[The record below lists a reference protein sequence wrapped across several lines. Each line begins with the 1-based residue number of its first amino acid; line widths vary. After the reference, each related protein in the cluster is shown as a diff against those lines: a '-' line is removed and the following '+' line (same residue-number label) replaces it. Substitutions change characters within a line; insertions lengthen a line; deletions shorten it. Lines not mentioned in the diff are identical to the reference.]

1 MNQQILQHFI
11 DTTNQLKA
19 QNRYREFVDIT
30 RICNEFPF
38 AINNKNKQKII
49 VWCSNDYLAMSQN
62 RNAIEQAKLALDN
75 YGVGSGGTR
84 NISGNHNLITKL
96 ETEIAK
102 LHNKES
108 GLVFSS
114 GYVANDATI
123 QALAKIIPSLVIFSD
138 QKNHA
143 SIIAGVRNSKLTKY
157 IFQHNNLIDLE
168 NKLQQL
174 DINIPKIIIAESV
187 YSMDGD
193 FGNIPAI
200 VELAKKYQ
208 ALTFID
214 EVHAVGLYGDNGA
227 GLCRQWQIE
236 NEIDIIQGTFAKA
249 FGVIGGYI
257 AGKKAVIDAIR
268 SFASG
273 FIFSTSMPP
282 SIISAIIA
290 NVDHLKNSNHERII
304 HQANVKLLKKKLSDA
319 QIPIVCKDSHII
331 SIRIGDAL
339 KAKLISQKLLNDFNL
354 YIQHINYPT
363 VDYGDERLRITIS
376 PLHSEEMIN
385 QLIDALKICLN
396 NQQCN

>member
-11 DTTNQLKA
+11 DATNQLKE

-227 GLCRQWQIE
+227 GLCHQWQIE

-257 AGKKAVIDAIR
+257 VGKKEVIDAIR

-273 FIFSTSMPP
+273 FIFSTSIPP
-282 SIISAIIA
+282 SIISAIIT
-290 NVDHLKNSNHERII
+290 NVDHLKNSNKERII
-304 HQANVKLLKKKLSDA
+304 HQAKVELLKKKLSDA

-339 KAKLISQKLLNDFNL
+339 KAKLISHKLLNDFNI

-385 QLIDALKICLN
+385 QLITALKICLN
-396 NQQCN
+396 N

>member
-11 DTTNQLKA
+11 DATNQLKE

-30 RICNEFPF
+30 RICNEFPH

-62 RNAIEQAKLALDN
+62 RNAIDKAKLALDN

-123 QALAKIIPSLVIFSD
+123 QALAKIIPHLIIFSD

-143 SIIAGVRNSKLTKY
+143 SIIAGARNSKLKKY

-168 NKLQQL
+168 NKLRQVE
-174 DINIPKIIIAESV
+174 INSPKIIIAESV

-208 ALTFID
+208 AITFID

-227 GLCRQWQIE
+227 GLCHQWQIE
-236 NEIDIIQGTFAKA
+236 NEVDIIQGTFAKA

-257 AGKKAVIDAIR
+257 VGKKEVIDAIR

-282 SIISAIIA
+282 SIISAIIT
-290 NVDHLKNSNHERII
+290 NVDHLKNSNNERIT
-304 HQANVKLLKKKLSDA
+304 HQAKVKLLKKQLSDA

-331 SIRIGDAL
+331 SIRIGNAL
-339 KAKLISQKLLNDFNL
+339 KAKLISQKLLDDFNI
-354 YIQHINYPT
+354 YVQHINYPT

-385 QLIDALKICLN
+385 QLIIALKICLN
-396 NQQCN
+396 N

>member
-11 DTTNQLKA
+11 DATNQLKE

-257 AGKKAVIDAIR
+257 VGEKAVIDAIR

-396 NQQCN
+396 NQEYN

>member
-11 DTTNQLKA
+11 DATNQLKA

-62 RNAIEQAKLALDN
+62 RNAIDQAKLALDN

-282 SIISAIIA
+282 SIISAIMA

>member
-1 MNQQILQHFI
+1 
-11 DTTNQLKA
+11 
-19 QNRYREFVDIT
+19 
-30 RICNEFPF
+30 
-38 AINNKNKQKII
+38 
-49 VWCSNDYLAMSQN
+49 MSQN
-62 RNAIEQAKLALDN
+62 RNAIDQAKLALDN

-174 DINIPKIIIAESV
+174 DINTPKIIIAESV

-290 NVDHLKNSNHERII
+290 NVNHLKNSNHERII
-304 HQANVKLLKKKLSDA
+304 HQAKVKLLKKKLSDA

-331 SIRIGDAL
+331 SIRIGNAL
-339 KAKLISQKLLNDFNL
+339 KAKLISSIVTFLFTLKVISVND
-354 YIQHINYPT
+354 PSGT
-363 VDYGDERLRITIS
+363 GTRIPQPPILPS
-376 PLHSEEMIN
+376 S
-385 QLIDALKICLN
+385 AGKILVIAFAAPVVVGIMD
-396 NQQCN
+396 

>member
-1 MNQQILQHFI
+1 MNRQILQHFI
-11 DTTNQLKA
+11 DATNQLKE

-38 AINNKNKQKII
+38 AINNKNQQKII

-62 RNAIEQAKLALDN
+62 KYAIDQAKLALDN
-75 YGVGSGGTR
+75 CGVGSGGTR

-174 DINIPKIIIAESV
+174 DINTPKIIIAESV

-227 GLCRQWQIE
+227 GLCHQWQIE

-257 AGKKAVIDAIR
+257 AGEKAVIDAIR

-290 NVDHLKNSNHERII
+290 NVNHLKNSNHERII

-319 QIPIVCKDSHII
+319 EIPIVCKDSHII

-339 KAKLISQKLLNDFNL
+339 KAKLISQKLLNDFNI

-385 QLIDALKICLN
+385 QLINALKICLN
-396 NQQCN
+396 D

>member
-11 DTTNQLKA
+11 DATNQLKA

-62 RNAIEQAKLALDN
+62 RNAIDQAKLALDN

-257 AGKKAVIDAIR
+257 VGEKAVIDAIR

-282 SIISAIIA
+282 SIISAIMA

-319 QIPIVCKDSHII
+319 QIPIVCTDSHII

-396 NQQCN
+396 NQECN

>member
-11 DTTNQLKA
+11 DATNQLKE

-30 RICNEFPF
+30 RICDEFPF

-62 RNAIEQAKLALDN
+62 KHAIDQAKSALDN

-123 QALAKIIPSLVIFSD
+123 QSLAKIIPSLVIFSD

-227 GLCRQWQIE
+227 GLCHQWQIE

-249 FGVIGGYI
+249 FGVVGGYI
-257 AGKKAVIDAIR
+257 AGEKAVIDAIR

-290 NVDHLKNSNHERII
+290 NVNHLKNSNHERII
-304 HQANVKLLKKKLSDA
+304 HQAKVKLLKKKLSDA

-376 PLHSEEMIN
+376 PLHNEEMIN
-385 QLIDALKICLN
+385 QLINALKICLY

>member
-11 DTTNQLKA
+11 DATNQLKE

-62 RNAIEQAKLALDN
+62 RNAIDQAKLALDN

-257 AGKKAVIDAIR
+257 AGEKAVIDAIR

-385 QLIDALKICLN
+385 QLVNALKICLN
-396 NQQCN
+396 NQECN